1 MSTSIF
7 STIDKIFHNHHFIST
22 DCNWVSVKR
31 EVRVLENSVLG
42 LGLGLVTTLAL
53 ALILTLKQP
62 FFQKKDKPR
71 PRPQLRPL

>member
-42 LGLGLVTTLAL
+42 LGLVTTLAL